1 MSEVS
6 FIFSNMLCLAFK
18 FWEEHKGSRHTLNS
32 LYCLGSHNNWK
43 SRRNHHLSSYFIT
56 SIPLLWV
63 FFVHVYVILFPLG
76 GNMQETYC
84 PYDSGS
90 VWSLLFPS
98 HFLANGHT
106 FFPLNEHIVYTVYIF
121 RMLSIHTS
129 NDSQHDLTTLNSDEV
144 VHFS

>member
-18 FWEEHKGSRHTLNS
+18 FWEEQKDSRHTLNS

-56 SIPLLWV
+56 SISLLWV
-63 FFVHVYVILFPLG
+63 FFCSCVCYFISFGRKHARDLLPLWFW
-76 GNMQETYC
+76 
-84 PYDSGS
+84 S